1 MSSCSANSTVGVR
14 VPVGLLHG
22 ANVGTLPWPYDG
34 SVPER
39 LRSRV
44 AKSKEAG
51 RQLYGGPA
59 RCGRT
64 RAGHMHVLELVVKSS
79 EKTYTKYNPHTLG
92 SARLLEG
99 PLPP

>member
-34 SVPER
+34 SVAER

-59 RCGRT
+59 RCG
-64 RAGHMHVLELVVKSS
+64 AGGHVLGICMYSMYPS
-79 EKTYTKYNPHTLG
+79 T
-92 SARLLEG
+92 
-99 PLPP
+99 